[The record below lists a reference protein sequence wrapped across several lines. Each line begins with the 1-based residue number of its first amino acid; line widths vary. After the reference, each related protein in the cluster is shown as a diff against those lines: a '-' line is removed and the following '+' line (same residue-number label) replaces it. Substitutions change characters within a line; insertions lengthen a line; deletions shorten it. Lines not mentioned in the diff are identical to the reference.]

1 MARWSAGSGRP
12 LGFVPGAP
20 SSRGGHFALQK
31 HQQVQV
37 PYQQVRVPL
46 WGASGGGLP
55 TEPAAPSP
63 SPALSCPMALTVR
76 QIAARPH
83 G

>member
-1 MARWSAGSGRP
+1 MECWLWGGCL
-12 LGFVPGAP
+12 LGFVPELHPLGRPFAGAIY
-20 SSRGGHFALQK
+20 
-31 HQQVQV
+31 QQVQV
-37 PYQQVRVPL
+37 PYQQVRVSPL
-46 WGASGGGLP
+46 GSQWREGCQPSQ
-55 TEPAAPSP
+55 APSL